1 MLEFLRGFLF
11 EGIVEFVYWYPALM
25 AMMWVVGSLIFY
37 FNNEKRE
44 ALPLKETPMVS
55 ILMPAHNEGDILYN
69 VVKEMTQ
76 LNYPNYELIMINDGS
91 SDDTGEVLKKIV
103 AMYDNVRVIDLKK
116 SVYELVSEHPEAA
129 GRIHVVNTYLAST
142 PMHLLVH
149 EACRKRD
156 EGLSA
161 AQIADWA
168 REARWSAQTLF
179 MVDNLASLHRG
190 GRVPKTVAVAGDKLN
205 VKPLLTFS
213 LTGELGIVGVARGR
227 KKGLAKLVDYFRRG
241 CAKDGGNLVVAIG
254 DADARE
260 DGNALAERIKEQF
273 PGART
278 LRSTIGPTIGCHV
291 GPGMVSCCFW
301 GEDRRSA

>member
-1 MLEFLRGFLF
+1 MNCVVMSDSTCDFSAPQAKLEGVRIIPFHYEDAAGRLRGDDDLFTSLGAHEFYDLIRSGAQLFTSQPSQLEFEEAFTEVLDAGDEAVLF
-11 EGIVEFVYWYPALM
+11 CISSGISGGYEGALM
-25 AMMWVVGSLIFY
+25 ALS
-37 FNNEKRE
+37 
-44 ALPLKETPMVS
+44 
-55 ILMPAHNEGDILYN
+55 
-69 VVKEMTQ
+69 
-76 LNYPNYELIMINDGS
+76 
-91 SDDTGEVLKKIV
+91 
-103 AMYDNVRVIDLKK
+103 RV
-116 SVYELVSEHPEAA
+116 EQEHPEAA

-161 AQIADWA
+161 AHWA

-301 GEDRRSA
+301 GEDRRIA

>member
-1 MLEFLRGFLF
+1 MSCIIMSDSTFDFSSFQAKVEGVRVVPFHYTDARGGFSGDDDLFASVTPHAFYNAIASGAELMTSQPSQLEFEEAFTEVLDAGDEAVLF
-11 EGIVEFVYWYPALM
+11 CISSGISGGYEGALM
-25 AMMWVVGSLIFY
+25 ALS
-37 FNNEKRE
+37 
-44 ALPLKETPMVS
+44 
-55 ILMPAHNEGDILYN
+55 
-69 VVKEMTQ
+69 
-76 LNYPNYELIMINDGS
+76 
-91 SDDTGEVLKKIV
+91 
-103 AMYDNVRVIDLKK
+103 RV
-116 SVYELVSEHPEAA
+116 EQEHPEAA

>member
-1 MLEFLRGFLF
+1 MNCVVMSDSTCDFSAPQAKLEGVRIIPFHYEDAAGRLRGDDDLFTSLGAHEFYDLIRSGAQLFTSQPSQLEFEEAFTEVLDAGDEAVLF
-11 EGIVEFVYWYPALM
+11 CISSGISGGYEGALM
-25 AMMWVVGSLIFY
+25 ALS
-37 FNNEKRE
+37 
-44 ALPLKETPMVS
+44 
-55 ILMPAHNEGDILYN
+55 
-69 VVKEMTQ
+69 
-76 LNYPNYELIMINDGS
+76 
-91 SDDTGEVLKKIV
+91 
-103 AMYDNVRVIDLKK
+103 RV
-116 SVYELVSEHPEAA
+116 EQEHPEAA

-278 LRSTIGPTIGCHV
+278 LRSTIG
-291 GPGMVSCCFW
+291 CFW

>member
-1 MLEFLRGFLF
+1 MRPPRKVSAMNCVVMSDSTCDFSAPQAKLEGVRIIPFHYEDAAGRLRGDDDLFTSLGAHEFYDLIRSGAQLFTSQPSQLEFEEAFTEVLDAGDEAVLF
-11 EGIVEFVYWYPALM
+11 CISSGISGGYEGALM
-25 AMMWVVGSLIFY
+25 ALS
-37 FNNEKRE
+37 
-44 ALPLKETPMVS
+44 
-55 ILMPAHNEGDILYN
+55 
-69 VVKEMTQ
+69 
-76 LNYPNYELIMINDGS
+76 
-91 SDDTGEVLKKIV
+91 
-103 AMYDNVRVIDLKK
+103 RV
-116 SVYELVSEHPEAA
+116 EQEHPEAA

>member
-1 MLEFLRGFLF
+1 MNCVVMSDSTCDFSAPQAKLEGVRIIPFHYEDAAGRLRGDDDLFTSQPSQLEFEEAFTEVLDAGDEAVLF
-11 EGIVEFVYWYPALM
+11 CISSGISGGYEGALM
-25 AMMWVVGSLIFY
+25 ALS
-37 FNNEKRE
+37 
-44 ALPLKETPMVS
+44 
-55 ILMPAHNEGDILYN
+55 
-69 VVKEMTQ
+69 
-76 LNYPNYELIMINDGS
+76 
-91 SDDTGEVLKKIV
+91 
-103 AMYDNVRVIDLKK
+103 RV
-116 SVYELVSEHPEAA
+116 EQEHPEAA

>member
-1 MLEFLRGFLF
+1 MNCVVMSDSPCDFSAPQAKLEGVRIIPFHYEDAAGRLRGDDDLFTSLGAHEFYDLIRSGAQLFTSQPSQLEFEEAFTEVLDAGDEAVLF
-11 EGIVEFVYWYPALM
+11 CISSGISGGYEGALM
-25 AMMWVVGSLIFY
+25 ALS
-37 FNNEKRE
+37 
-44 ALPLKETPMVS
+44 
-55 ILMPAHNEGDILYN
+55 
-69 VVKEMTQ
+69 
-76 LNYPNYELIMINDGS
+76 
-91 SDDTGEVLKKIV
+91 
-103 AMYDNVRVIDLKK
+103 RV
-116 SVYELVSEHPEAA
+116 EQEHPEAA

>member
-1 MLEFLRGFLF
+1 MNKIASIISL
-11 EGIVEFVYWYPALM
+11 AL
-25 AMMWVVGSLIFY
+25 
-37 FNNEKRE
+37 
-44 ALPLKETPMVS
+44 
-55 ILMPAHNEGDILYN
+55 LMPL
-69 VVKEMTQ
+69 
-76 LNYPNYELIMINDGS
+76 
-91 SDDTGEVLKKIV
+91 
-103 AMYDNVRVIDLKK
+103 
-116 SVYELVSEHPEAA
+116 AA
-129 GRIHVVNTYLAST
+129 L
-142 PMHLLVH
+142 
-149 EACRKRD
+149 
-156 EGLSA
+156 
-161 AQIADWA
+161 
-168 REARWSAQTLF
+168 AQT
-179 MVDNLASLHRG
+179 VKSPDG
-190 GRVPKTVAVAGDKLN
+190 N
-205 VKPLLTFS
+205 VSLTFS

>member
-1 MLEFLRGFLF
+1 MNCVVMSDSTCDFSAPQAKLEDVRIIPFHYEDAAGRLRGDDDLFTSLGAHEFYDLIRSGAQLFTSQPSQLEFEEAFTEVLDAGDEAVLF
-11 EGIVEFVYWYPALM
+11 CISSGISGGYEGALM
-25 AMMWVVGSLIFY
+25 ALS
-37 FNNEKRE
+37 
-44 ALPLKETPMVS
+44 
-55 ILMPAHNEGDILYN
+55 
-69 VVKEMTQ
+69 
-76 LNYPNYELIMINDGS
+76 
-91 SDDTGEVLKKIV
+91 
-103 AMYDNVRVIDLKK
+103 RV
-116 SVYELVSEHPEAA
+116 EQEHPEAA

>member
-1 MLEFLRGFLF
+1 MNCVVMSDSTCDFSAPQAKLEGVRIIPFHYEDAAGRLRGDDDLFTSLGAHEFYDLIRSGAQLFTSQPSQLEFEEAFTEVLDAGDEAVLF
-11 EGIVEFVYWYPALM
+11 CISSGISGGYEGALM
-25 AMMWVVGSLIFY
+25 ALS
-37 FNNEKRE
+37 
-44 ALPLKETPMVS
+44 
-55 ILMPAHNEGDILYN
+55 
-69 VVKEMTQ
+69 
-76 LNYPNYELIMINDGS
+76 
-91 SDDTGEVLKKIV
+91 
-103 AMYDNVRVIDLKK
+103 RV
-116 SVYELVSEHPEAA
+116 EQEHPEAA

-156 EGLSA
+156 KGLSA

>member
-1 MLEFLRGFLF
+1 MALSR
-11 EGIVEFVYWYPALM
+11 VE
-25 AMMWVVGSLIFY
+25 
-37 FNNEKRE
+37 
-44 ALPLKETPMVS
+44 
-55 ILMPAHNEGDILYN
+55 
-69 VVKEMTQ
+69 Q
-76 LNYPNYELIMINDGS
+76 
-91 SDDTGEVLKKIV
+91 
-103 AMYDNVRVIDLKK
+103 
-116 SVYELVSEHPEAA
+116 EHPEAA

>member
-1 MLEFLRGFLF
+1 MNCVVMSDSTCDFSAPQAKLEGVRIIPFHYEDAAGRLRGDDDLFTSLGAHEFYDLIRSGAQLFTSQPSQLEFEEAFTEVLDAGDEAVLF
-11 EGIVEFVYWYPALM
+11 CISSGISGGYEGALM
-25 AMMWVVGSLIFY
+25 ALS
-37 FNNEKRE
+37 
-44 ALPLKETPMVS
+44 
-55 ILMPAHNEGDILYN
+55 
-69 VVKEMTQ
+69 
-76 LNYPNYELIMINDGS
+76 
-91 SDDTGEVLKKIV
+91 
-103 AMYDNVRVIDLKK
+103 RV
-116 SVYELVSEHPEAA
+116 EQEHPEAA

-190 GRVPKTVAVAGDKLN
+190 GRVPKTVAVVGDKLN

>member
-1 MLEFLRGFLF
+1 MNCVVMSDSTCDFSAPQAKLEGVRIIPFHYEDAAGRLRGDDDLFTSLGAHEFYDLIRSGAQLFTSQPSQLEFEEAFTEVLDAGDEAVLF
-11 EGIVEFVYWYPALM
+11 CISSGISGGYEGALM
-25 AMMWVVGSLIFY
+25 ALS
-37 FNNEKRE
+37 
-44 ALPLKETPMVS
+44 
-55 ILMPAHNEGDILYN
+55 
-69 VVKEMTQ
+69 
-76 LNYPNYELIMINDGS
+76 
-91 SDDTGEVLKKIV
+91 
-103 AMYDNVRVIDLKK
+103 RV
-116 SVYELVSEHPEAA
+116 EQEHPEAA

-213 LTGELGIVGVARGR
+213 LTGELDIVGVARGR

>member
-1 MLEFLRGFLF
+1 MNCVVMSDSTCDFSAPQAKLEGGRIIPFHYEDAAGRLRGDDDLFTSLGAHEFYDLIRSGAQLFTSQPSQLEFEEAFTEVLDAGDEAVLF
-11 EGIVEFVYWYPALM
+11 CISSGISGGYEGALM
-25 AMMWVVGSLIFY
+25 ALS
-37 FNNEKRE
+37 
-44 ALPLKETPMVS
+44 
-55 ILMPAHNEGDILYN
+55 
-69 VVKEMTQ
+69 
-76 LNYPNYELIMINDGS
+76 
-91 SDDTGEVLKKIV
+91 
-103 AMYDNVRVIDLKK
+103 RV
-116 SVYELVSEHPEAA
+116 EQEHPEAA

>member
-1 MLEFLRGFLF
+1 MNCVVMSDSTCDFSAPQAKLEGVRIIPFHYEDAAGQLRGDDDLFTSLGAHEFYDLIRSGAQLFTSQPSQLEFEEAFTEVLDAGDEAVLF
-11 EGIVEFVYWYPALM
+11 CISSGISGGYEGALM
-25 AMMWVVGSLIFY
+25 ALS
-37 FNNEKRE
+37 
-44 ALPLKETPMVS
+44 
-55 ILMPAHNEGDILYN
+55 
-69 VVKEMTQ
+69 
-76 LNYPNYELIMINDGS
+76 
-91 SDDTGEVLKKIV
+91 
-103 AMYDNVRVIDLKK
+103 RV
-116 SVYELVSEHPEAA
+116 EQEHPEAA

>member
-1 MLEFLRGFLF
+1 
-11 EGIVEFVYWYPALM
+11 
-25 AMMWVVGSLIFY
+25 
-37 FNNEKRE
+37 
-44 ALPLKETPMVS
+44 
-55 ILMPAHNEGDILYN
+55 
-69 VVKEMTQ
+69 
-76 LNYPNYELIMINDGS
+76 
-91 SDDTGEVLKKIV
+91 
-103 AMYDNVRVIDLKK
+103 
-116 SVYELVSEHPEAA
+116 
-129 GRIHVVNTYLAST
+129 
-142 PMHLLVH
+142 VH

>member
-1 MLEFLRGFLF
+1 MNCVVMSDSTCDFSAPQAKLEGVRIIPFHYEDAAGRLRGDDDLFTSLGAHEFYDLIRSGAQLFTSQPSQLEFEEAFTEVLDAGDEAVLF
-11 EGIVEFVYWYPALM
+11 CISSGISGGYEGALM
-25 AMMWVVGSLIFY
+25 ALS
-37 FNNEKRE
+37 
-44 ALPLKETPMVS
+44 
-55 ILMPAHNEGDILYN
+55 
-69 VVKEMTQ
+69 
-76 LNYPNYELIMINDGS
+76 
-91 SDDTGEVLKKIV
+91 
-103 AMYDNVRVIDLKK
+103 RV
-116 SVYELVSEHPEAA
+116 EQEHPEAA

-142 PMHLLVH
+142 PMHLRVH

>member
-1 MLEFLRGFLF
+1 MVCALNCVLMSDSTCDFSAPQAKLEGVRIIPFHYEDAAGRLRGDDDLFTSLGAHEFYDLIRSGAQLFTSQPSQLEFEEAFTEVLDAGDEAVLF
-11 EGIVEFVYWYPALM
+11 CISSGISGGYEGALM
-25 AMMWVVGSLIFY
+25 ALS
-37 FNNEKRE
+37 
-44 ALPLKETPMVS
+44 
-55 ILMPAHNEGDILYN
+55 
-69 VVKEMTQ
+69 
-76 LNYPNYELIMINDGS
+76 
-91 SDDTGEVLKKIV
+91 
-103 AMYDNVRVIDLKK
+103 RV
-116 SVYELVSEHPEAA
+116 EQEHPEAA